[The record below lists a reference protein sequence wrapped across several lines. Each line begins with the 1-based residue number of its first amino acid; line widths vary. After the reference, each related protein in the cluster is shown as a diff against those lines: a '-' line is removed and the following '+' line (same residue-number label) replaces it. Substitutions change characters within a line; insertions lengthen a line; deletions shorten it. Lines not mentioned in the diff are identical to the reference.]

1 MKKAAET
8 LKRVTKLREQGKAS
22 DQAVA
27 EAALGYAMAKA
38 NLASAAQS
46 AAGTAAD
53 AAKTTETLGFYG
65 EAGFTAETTR
75 HAQTS
80 QSVESKGS
88 TVTAAGDIELTSGG
102 DTNQTGS
109 LVLSKNGDISYN
121 VGGDLNFTAA
131 ANKNTSKNTS
141 ETSAASIG
149 ISSKGEAS
157 VNASHAN
164 QSSSSQSTEYI
175 NAATV
180 AKSGRIEYTV
190 GNDMNASGYNA
201 LAETVTANIG
211 GNLTLAS
218 LQNTDSTSG
227 RSDRFGGGY
236 SSGGRISANAG
247 FTRDKSDRAWVDD
260 ITSIIGTNGVEIT
273 VGDTLTLTGAKIAN
287 ENDGVDGGNLT
298 ISTKHLDASDIWNH
312 DYSESYGFNVGTN
325 IGDSKT
331 DTGHPTGS
339 TTVGINHAGH
349 ETDGV
354 TRATIGQGTLD
365 IADGSGGSVNRDINA
380 VDIVVRDKTTGAID
394 ATLTVDHRL
403 FSEEGRKQIADEIA
417 NAPENLKTI
426 AEDVGKTLKVATDS
440 AVKTL
445 TEVAKALKPA
455 ERTKLYAD
463 VISATICED
472 YRKNALEIK
481 EFPDITDLNS
491 ALKAAND
498 AKEHIKSGKATQE
511 DIDRLVAAND
521 LIVNSPEFMSY
532 KEEVI
537 TKYLE
542 AMLDRDTLSK
552 LQKAQKTN
560 DAEDLKTAA
569 NALSSSLNQ
578 NVDFAQNVTVE
589 IKETYGKDPKILGTY
604 SPKDNSVNL
613 FLPPIMTS
621 KRYTSSFEQIMA
633 TFGHEVMGHAYANS
647 PEATR
652 SEYQYI
658 NGVNGINK
666 NLIQFL
672 FRRNLPPDSQKFNS
686 SFQPA
691 EYDAR
696 QSEKVWMNNL
706 LKMMNG
712 NKK

>member
-1 MKKAAET
+1 M
-8 LKRVTKLREQGKAS
+8 
-22 DQAVA
+22 
-27 EAALGYAMAKA
+27 
-38 NLASAAQS
+38 
-46 AAGTAAD
+46 
-53 AAKTTETLGFYG
+53 
-65 EAGFTAETTR
+65 
-75 HAQTS
+75 
-80 QSVESKGS
+80 
-88 TVTAAGDIELTSGG
+88 I
-102 DTNQTGS
+102 
-109 LVLSKNGDISYN
+109 
-121 VGGDLNFTAA
+121 
-131 ANKNTSKNTS
+131 
-141 ETSAASIG
+141 
-149 ISSKGEAS
+149 
-157 VNASHAN
+157 
-164 QSSSSQSTEYI
+164 
-175 NAATV
+175 
-180 AKSGRIEYTV
+180 
-190 GNDMNASGYNA
+190 
-201 LAETVTANIG
+201 
-211 GNLTLAS
+211 S
-218 LQNTDSTSG
+218 LQNTSG
-227 RSDRFGGGY
+227 NSKDF
-236 SSGGRISANAG
+236 SP
-247 FTRDKSDRAWVDD
+247 FTCNYKRHKSIQAH
-260 ITSIIGTNGVEIT
+260 I
-273 VGDTLTLTGAKIAN
+273 K
-287 ENDGVDGGNLT
+287 
-298 ISTKHLDASDIWNH
+298 
-312 DYSESYGFNVGTN
+312 Y
-325 IGDSKT
+325 
-331 DTGHPTGS
+331 
-339 TTVGINHAGH
+339 
-349 ETDGV
+349 
-354 TRATIGQGTLD
+354 
-365 IADGSGGSVNRDINA
+365 NRDISA

-445 TEVAKALKPA
+445 TEVAKALKPE

-463 VISATICED
+463 VISTTICED

-589 IKETYGKDPKILGTY
+589 IKEKLNNDPNILGTY

-613 FLPPIMTS
+613 FLPSIMTS

-647 PEATR
+647 PKSTR

-658 NGVNGINK
+658 NGVKGIDQTF
-666 NLIQFL
+666 IQYIFDKDL
-672 FRRNLPPDSQKFNS
+672 SPDSQKFNS
-686 SFQPA
+686 FFQPA

-706 LKMMNG
+706 LKIMNG